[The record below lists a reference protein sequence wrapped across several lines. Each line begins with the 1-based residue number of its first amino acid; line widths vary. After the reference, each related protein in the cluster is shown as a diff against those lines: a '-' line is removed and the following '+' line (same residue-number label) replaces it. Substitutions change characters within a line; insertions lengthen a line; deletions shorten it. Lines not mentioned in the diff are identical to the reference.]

1 MENIIKEEVEK
12 RSIAKTLNCIL
23 GVGIKFPVNNIRVNL
38 IQAIYEFFSHKPA
51 TEAYAR

>member
-23 GVGIKFPVNNIRVNL
+23 GV
-38 IQAIYEFFSHKPA
+38 
-51 TEAYAR
+51 ARYKISREQHQSRFNTSYI